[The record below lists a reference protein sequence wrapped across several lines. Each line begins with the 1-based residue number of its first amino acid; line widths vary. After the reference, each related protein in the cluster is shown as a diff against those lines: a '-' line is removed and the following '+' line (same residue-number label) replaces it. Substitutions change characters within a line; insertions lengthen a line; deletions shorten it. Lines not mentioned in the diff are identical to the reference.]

1 MKRIIIYTT
10 LIILFIFLGIT
21 GYKNQPKEL
30 PSSEIINN
38 TYYMFNKTTGLYDSL
53 NISSNKVTYK
63 GSTLKIND
71 CSTYS
76 YTPTNSI
83 LKLDCGSAFTITAS
97 SKELLGIKMS
107 ENNYYF
113 FKDKESSLNKEFIK
127 TYGSNIN
134 DFANTAF
141 TKIQNKHITLEE
153 LNRLVT
159 GTTTS
164 YIYIK
169 QENCSYKCSIVENSL
184 IDLPNSYY
192 INYNELTT
200 FNYYNIN
207 DLKSDNPIILV
218 IKNNGQ
224 TNNIYKKQILF
235 DGFNMNNINTYL
247 EGENNE
253 N

>member
-30 PSSEIINN
+30 PSNEIINN

-97 SKELLGIKMS
+97 SKELLGIKID

-113 FKDKESSLNKEFIK
+113 FKDKDSSLNKEFME

-134 DFANTAF
+134 DFSNTAF
-141 TKIQNKHITLEE
+141 TKIQNKHIILEE

-169 QENCSYKCSIVENSL
+169 QENCSYKCSLVENSL

-192 INYNELTT
+192 INYNELNT

-207 DLKSDNPIILV
+207 DLKSDKPIILV

-224 TNNIYKKQILF
+224 TNNIYKKLILF

>member
-1 MKRIIIYTT
+1 MWD
-10 LIILFIFLGIT
+10 ILDTKLYAILSNPL
-21 GYKNQPKEL
+21 YKSSSDSEGEL
-30 PSSEIINN
+30 
-38 TYYMFNKTTGLYDSL
+38 
-53 NISSNKVTYK
+53 
-63 GSTLKIND
+63 
-71 CSTYS
+71 
-76 YTPTNSI
+76 
-83 LKLDCGSAFTITAS
+83 
-97 SKELLGIKMS
+97 
-107 ENNYYF
+107 
-113 FKDKESSLNKEFIK
+113 KDVYKEFME

-134 DFANTAF
+134 DFSNTAF

-169 QENCSYKCSIVENSL
+169 QENCSYKCSLVENSL

-192 INYNELTT
+192 INYNELST

-207 DLKSDNPIILV
+207 DLKSDKPIILV

-224 TNNIYKKQILF
+224 TNNIYKKLILF
-235 DGFNMNNINTYL
+235 DGFNMNDINTYL

>member
-1 MKRIIIYTT
+1 MKRIIIYIT

-113 FKDKESSLNKEFIK
+113 FKDKDSSLNKEFME

-134 DFANTAF
+134 DFANIAF

-169 QENCSYKCSIVENSL
+169 QENCSYKCSLVENSL

-192 INYNELTT
+192 INYNELNT
-200 FNYYNIN
+200 FTYYNIN
-207 DLKSDNPIILV
+207 DLKSDKPIILV

-224 TNNIYKKQILF
+224 TNNIYKKLILF

>member
-1 MKRIIIYTT
+1 
-10 LIILFIFLGIT
+10 
-21 GYKNQPKEL
+21 
-30 PSSEIINN
+30 
-38 TYYMFNKTTGLYDSL
+38 
-53 NISSNKVTYK
+53 
-63 GSTLKIND
+63 
-71 CSTYS
+71 
-76 YTPTNSI
+76 
-83 LKLDCGSAFTITAS
+83 
-97 SKELLGIKMS
+97 MS

-113 FKDKESSLNKEFIK
+113 FKDKDSSLNKEFIK

-169 QENCSYKCSIVENSL
+169 QDNCSYKCSIVENSL